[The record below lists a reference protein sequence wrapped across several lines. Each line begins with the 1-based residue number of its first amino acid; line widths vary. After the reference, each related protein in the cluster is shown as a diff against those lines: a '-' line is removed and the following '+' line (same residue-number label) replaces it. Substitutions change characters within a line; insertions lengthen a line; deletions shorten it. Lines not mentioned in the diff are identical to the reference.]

1 MGGRAQDLS
10 LDPPTQVTPR
20 GVTYVQCSQELHQLA
35 GLWASFFF
43 LILLSSEYEL
53 NKRNRNQTTNQ
64 KA

>member
-35 GLWASFFF
+35 GLWASFIYLFF
-43 LILLSSEYEL
+43 IFKFYYPL
-53 NKRNRNQTTNQ
+53 NMN
-64 KA
+64 